1 MQLYEYSTNSQG
13 WIFWC
18 WKTEGATEWDFRSIG
33 KNGIMPQPWTT
44 TNMSNGTDTSS
55 ASAIASNK
63 MTLLLACY

>member
-18 WKTEGATEWDFRSIG
+18 WKTEGATEWDFRALVKWHNAPTFGQLQIC
-33 KNGIMPQPWTT
+33 Q
-44 TNMSNGTDTSS
+44 NGTDTSS

-63 MTLLLACY
+63 MTLLLAFY